1 MEIFKNRRSCPPGDR
16 NEIRIMPEKT
26 QNPQDKDIPSGSI
39 DWEMSDKNTLILT
52 MKGRFDSDTT
62 GRAWRETMNILGQT
76 APSKIAVDASGV
88 EYCDVSGIGL
98 LWEIRRQQEQKSGGF
113 VLTGLR
119 PEFQQVLDF
128 FEVSEFEE
136 TPDEKPIAHNVI
148 EDIGRTAFN
157 VWEDARALIVF
168 VGEACTSLFDV
179 LKNPKMVRW
188 KDIFTVAESAGLNAL
203 PIVGLITFL
212 IGLIMAFQ
220 SAIPMRQFGAEIYVA
235 NLIGLSMV
243 RELGPLM
250 TAITL
255 TGRSGSAFAAELG
268 TMKINEEIDALTTM
282 GLNPMGFLVVPRLL
296 AAFIMTPLI
305 TVFADLIGIIGGSI
319 VLITMGYP
327 IATYIN
333 QVQQSVNY
341 IDFLG
346 GLFKSFVFGILVAGI
361 GCLQG
366 LKTTTGAAA
375 VGEATTSAVVRGII
389 IVVVVDGIFSVLFYY
404 LGI

>member
-1 MEIFKNRRSCPPGDR
+1 MKT
-16 NEIRIMPEKT
+16 MPEKT
-26 QNPQDKDIPSGSI
+26 QNYQDKILSRSI
-39 DWEMSDKNTLILT
+39 NWEISDKNTLTLR

-62 GRAWRETMNILGQT
+62 GQAWREAMNIIGQT
-76 APSKIAVDASGV
+76 APSKIVVDASGV

-98 LWEIRRQQEQKSGGF
+98 LVEIRRQQERKGGLF
-113 VLTGLR
+113 ALMGLR
-119 PEFQQVLDF
+119 QEFQQVLDF
-128 FEVSEFEE
+128 FETWEFEG
-136 TPDEKPIAHNVI
+136 TPDGKPRSHGSI
-148 EDIGRTAFN
+148 ENIGRAALN
-157 VWEDARALIVF
+157 LWEDTRALIVF
-168 VGEACTSLFDV
+168 VGEACTSLFYIF
-179 LKNPKMVRW
+179 KHPKTVRW
-188 KDIFTVAESAGLNAL
+188 KDTFTVAESAGVNAL

-282 GLNPMGFLVVPRLL
+282 GLNPMSFLVVPRLL
-296 AAFIMTPLI
+296 AAIIMTPLI

-319 VLITMGYP
+319 VLISMGYP
-327 IATYIN
+327 FATYIN
-333 QVQQSVNY
+333 QVQASVTY
-341 IDFLG
+341 IDFMG
-346 GLFKSFVFGILVAGI
+346 GLFKSFVFGILVAGV

-366 LKTTTGAAA
+366 LQTTTGATA